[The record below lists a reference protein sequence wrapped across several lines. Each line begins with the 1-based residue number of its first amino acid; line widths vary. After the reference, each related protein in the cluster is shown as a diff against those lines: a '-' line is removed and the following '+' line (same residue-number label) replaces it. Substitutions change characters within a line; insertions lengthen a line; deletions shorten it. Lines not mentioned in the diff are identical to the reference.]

1 MFLKLKSAVF
11 SGVNTSLL
19 FVIITGTLAFLG
31 APVIFG
37 VTLITS
43 AIGLSVLVYG
53 LIGFA
58 LGLFG
63 DYFQNDC

>member
-1 MFLKLKSAVF
+1 MFLKLKRAVF

-19 FVIITGTLAFLG
+19 LVIITGTLAFLG

-58 LGLFG
+58 LGFIWRLFPK
-63 DYFQNDC
+63 

>member
-1 MFLKLKSAVF
+1 MFLKLKRAVF

-19 FVIITGTLAFLG
+19 LVIITGTLAFLG

-58 LGLFG
+58 LGFIWRLFSK
-63 DYFQNDC
+63 